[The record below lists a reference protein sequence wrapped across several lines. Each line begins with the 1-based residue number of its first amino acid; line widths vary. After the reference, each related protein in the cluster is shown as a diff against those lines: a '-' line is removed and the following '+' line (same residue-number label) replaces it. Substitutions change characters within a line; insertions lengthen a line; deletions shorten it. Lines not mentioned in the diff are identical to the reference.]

1 MQPESR
7 AKRGINKRTLL
18 AAVLFLIVMPAT
30 LACGILFLKDKKY
43 YIVCLLLIVYAMLPF
58 FFLFENR
65 RPQARELVV
74 IAVLCAIGVAG
85 RAAFFM
91 VPQFKPVAAVV
102 ILAGVC
108 FGAESGFLV
117 GAMTAFVSNFFF
129 GQGPWTPWQMF
140 AFGLIGFLAGLLFKE
155 GRLPR
160 KRLPLCAFGA
170 VAILVLYGRHHQ
182 HQLGAP
188 VYRRT
193 QLADRRRNLP
203 GRPPLRHFTCP
214 LDRIFPFC
222 ADQSHAGKAGTH
234 PQEIRTIARIKAF

>member
-1 MQPESR
+1 
-7 AKRGINKRTLL
+7 
-18 AAVLFLIVMPAT
+18 
-30 LACGILFLKDKKY
+30 
-43 YIVCLLLIVYAMLPF
+43 MLPF

-140 AFGLIGFLAGLLFKE
+140 AFGLDRFFWRGCFLKRVACPESAFRCALSARSPSLCSTAASSTSA
-155 GRLPR
+155 RCSYLP
-160 KRLPLCAFGA
+160 PGPA
-170 VAILVLYGRHHQ
+170 
-182 HQLGAP
+182 
-188 VYRRT
+188 
-193 QLADRRRNLP
+193 
-203 GRPPLRHFTCP
+203 GRPPPQPTWPPSPFDISHALSTVFS
-214 LDRIFPFC
+214 FC

-234 PQEIRTIARIKAF
+234 PQKIRTIARIKAFLRGLLIIRTNILKYF

>member
-170 VAILVLYGRHHQ
+170 VAILVLYGGITNISSVLLFTAGPSWQ
-182 HQLGAP
+182 TAAAT
-188 VYRRT
+188 Y
-193 QLADRRRNLP
+193 LAALP
-203 GRPPLRHFTCP
+203 F
-214 LDRIFPFC
+214 DI
-222 ADQSHAGKAGTH
+222 SHALSTVFFLFVLTNPMLEKLGR
-234 PQEIRTIARIKAF
+234 IRKKYGLLRG